1 MSNDTCHFAR
11 HGGEEFVMLF
21 EGQSTAAACEIVDAA
36 RIDLSSR
43 TLINKNTGERLET
56 VSFSAGIADVTAY
69 DDAREALR
77 AADAAMRTEG
87 HTSELQAIMRTS
99 YAVFCLNKK
108 QHIPTQTYPTIS

>member
-21 EGQSTAAACEIVDAA
+21 EGQSTAVACEIVDAA

-77 AADAAMRTEG
+77 AADAAMYDAKDDGRTRVSIAR
-87 HTSELQAIMRTS
+87 SEERRGGKECVGTGR
-99 YAVFCLNKK
+99 
-108 QHIPTQTYPTIS
+108 PR

>member
-1 MSNDTCHFAR
+1 MIRRTPRSTRTTTLFPYTTLFR
-11 HGGEEFVMLF
+11 SF
-21 EGQSTAAACEIVDAA
+21 EGQSTAASCEIVDAA

-77 AADAAMRTEG
+77 AADAAMYDAKADGRNRVYI
-87 HTSELQAIMRTS
+87 A
-99 YAVFCLNKK
+99 AA
-108 QHIPTQTYPTIS
+108 

>member
-1 MSNDTCHFAR
+1 
-11 HGGEEFVMLF
+11 MLF
-21 EGQSTAAACEIVDAA
+21 EGQSTAVACEIVDAA

-77 AADAAMRTEG
+77 AADAAMYDAKADGRNRVYIADRKVG
-87 HTSELQAIMRTS
+87 VSGKSVSVRVDLGGRRIIKKKK
-99 YAVFCLNKK
+99 NKK
-108 QHIPTQTYPTIS
+108 KIQKK